1 MSMEAHA
8 VEQMLLDLLRG
19 QYSNLTLGYNDHAA
33 NYQTALEAEQR
44 GEFNHVEW
52 VSQQQK
58 EVALRNNTVWILH
71 WYPDTPVAFCSIA
84 GATLASC
91 LEFAKK

>member
-1 MSMEAHA
+1 
-8 VEQMLLDLLRG
+8 
-19 QYSNLTLGYNDHAA
+19 
-33 NYQTALEAEQR
+33 
-44 GEFNHVEW
+44 
-52 VSQQQK
+52 
-58 EVALRNNTVWILH
+58 VWILH

>member
-1 MSMEAHA
+1 MSMEAYA
-8 VEQMLLDLLRG
+8 VEQSLLDLIRG
-19 QYSNLTLGYNDHAA
+19 KFSSLTLGYNDHSV

-52 VSQQQK
+52 VSPKEK